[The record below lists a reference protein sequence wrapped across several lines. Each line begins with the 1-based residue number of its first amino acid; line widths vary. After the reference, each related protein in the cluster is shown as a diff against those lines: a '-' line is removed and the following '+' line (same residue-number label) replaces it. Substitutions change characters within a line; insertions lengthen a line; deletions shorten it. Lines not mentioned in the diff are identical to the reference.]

1 MTHIRSTSSI
11 ANWLAVLS
19 RSQRCC
25 SHTIHTPPLFLSRGK
40 FFHNDT
46 VKSPWRLDFGL
57 LVHHLWKFSPA
68 ASLQF
73 TFLIAMHN
81 ENKYQYYGIGP
92 IILGKFDR
100 SCLIWVYG
108 FQLYLFTGKS
118 IDFERNRMA
127 PEIWLALRVE
137 FGLISCFVV
146 RTFLDYL
153 IGYNLK
159 ISFSYCR

>member
-1 MTHIRSTSSI
+1 M
-11 ANWLAVLS
+11 
-19 RSQRCC
+19 
-25 SHTIHTPPLFLSRGK
+25 
-40 FFHNDT
+40 
-46 VKSPWRLDFGL
+46 GL
-57 LVHHLWKFSPA
+57 V
-68 ASLQF
+68 
-73 TFLIAMHN
+73 
-81 ENKYQYYGIGP
+81 P
-92 IILGKFDR
+92 IKLGKFDR

>member
-1 MTHIRSTSSI
+1 MCKKHEIKQMHGVYSMQRLGTFRRPSATSRVICELNPFGILVSGSIRTRWTMVRYVFENNKMS
-11 ANWLAVLS
+11 
-19 RSQRCC
+19 
-25 SHTIHTPPLFLSRGK
+25 
-40 FFHNDT
+40 
-46 VKSPWRLDFGL
+46 
-57 LVHHLWKFSPA
+57 
-68 ASLQF
+68 
-73 TFLIAMHN
+73 
-81 ENKYQYYGIGP
+81 NKYQYYGIGP

>member
-1 MTHIRSTSSI
+1 MSYVLQQKRHTYINYDVNRLV
-11 ANWLAVLS
+11 NVWLL
-19 RSQRCC
+19 
-25 SHTIHTPPLFLSRGK
+25 
-40 FFHNDT
+40 
-46 VKSPWRLDFGL
+46 KSVP
-57 LVHHLWKFSPA
+57 
-68 ASLQF
+68 
-73 TFLIAMHN
+73 MHN
-81 ENKYQYYGIGP
+81 ENKYQFYGLGP
-92 IILGKFDR
+92 IIVGKFDR

-159 ISFSYCR
+159 ISFSYYR